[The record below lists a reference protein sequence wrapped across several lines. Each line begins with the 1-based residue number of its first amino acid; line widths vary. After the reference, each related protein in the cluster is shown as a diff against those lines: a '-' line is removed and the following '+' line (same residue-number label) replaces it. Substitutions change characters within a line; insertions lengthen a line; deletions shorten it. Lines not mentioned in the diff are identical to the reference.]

1 MTVYAMVNPV
11 RHYAWGSRTT
21 LAALQGRPH
30 ADQPEAE
37 LWIGSHPLAPSHL
50 VRPDGERAPLP
61 RHLAADPAGVLGS
74 AVLDRFGARLPFLVK
89 LLAVDTPLSLQV
101 HPTAERARAGFAAE
115 EARGVP
121 RDASS
126 RSYKDPFAK
135 PELLCALTPFE
146 ALAGFRPAAEVASL
160 LAALDI
166 PRLRDL
172 AAALTD
178 AAGPAELQTAFT
190 RLMTW
195 PLGDRAALVSE
206 VAAAAHRSLDALD
219 PAASGGPVPD
229 RRPAEASPSEPYP
242 GPSATVL
249 AHTCRWI
256 TRLAARHPGDPG
268 VVCALLLAHVRLEPG
283 QALFVPPGCLHAYLQ
298 GFAIEVMGS
307 SDNVVRGGLTDKHV
321 DVGDLLDVTDV
332 ECRPP
337 PLAGP
342 EPAEDGRE
350 AWPAPAAEF
359 RLERSRVLAGRPVRR
374 EVRGPTVF
382 VCVGGAVDVA
392 SDDSQVRLTPG
403 TSAFADAAT
412 TVVLDGTGPVYH
424 VEPGFSET

>member
-21 LAALQGRPH
+21 LATLQGRPH
-30 ADQPEAE
+30 ANQPEAE
-37 LWIGSHPLAPSHL
+37 LWMGSHPLAPSHL
-50 VRPDGERAPLP
+50 VRRDGERAPLP
-61 RHLAADPAGVLGS
+61 QHVAADPAGVLGS
-74 AVLDRFGARLPFLVK
+74 AVLDRFGERLPFLVK
-89 LLAVDTPLSLQV
+89 LLAIDTPLSLQV
-101 HPTAERARAGFAAE
+101 HPTAERARTGFAAE

-172 AAALTD
+172 TAALTR
-178 AAGPAELQTAFT
+178 AAGPADLRAAFT
-190 RLMTW
+190 RLLTW

-206 VAAAAHRSLDALD
+206 VAAAANRTLDALD
-219 PAASGGPVPD
+219 PAASGGPAPD
-229 RRPAEASPSEPYP
+229 RRPAEGSPA

-249 AHTCRWI
+249 AQTCHWI
-256 TRLAARHPGDPG
+256 TRLAALHPRDPG
-268 VVCALLLAHVRLEPG
+268 AVCALLLAHVRLQPG

-298 GFAIEVMGS
+298 GFGIEVMGS
-307 SDNVVRGGLTDKHV
+307 SDNVVRAGLTEKHV
-321 DVGDLLDVTDV
+321 NVGDLLELTDV
-332 ECRPP
+332 ERRPP
-337 PLAGP
+337 PPAGP
-342 EPAEDGRE
+342 EPGEDGRE

-359 RLERSRVLAGRPVRR
+359 RLDRSMLAGRPLRR
-374 EVRGPTVF
+374 TVRGPTIF
-382 VCVGGAVDVA
+382 ICVDGAVDVA
-392 SDDSQVRLTPG
+392 SDHSLVRLTPG

-412 TVVLDGTGPVYH
+412 TVVLDGTGSLYH
-424 VEPGFSET
+424 VQPGFSET